1 MTEAIQVG
9 HQTINAEEIIPLL
22 AGYQMLPQLF
32 HQIIIDQAIA
42 SISCTAEEQ
51 TSACQQFYRKNQ
63 ITSEAERQA
72 WLTRFGMTQ
81 AQLETLAT
89 REPRIEKFK
98 QATWGPKVESYF
110 LNHKPKLDKVVY
122 SLIRVKN
129 AEVAQELYFRIQAQE
144 QSFGELARE
153 YSQGLEAQTDG
164 LVGPVE
170 LGTPHPKLAQMLS
183 TSQPGQLWPPTR
195 LEEWL
200 VIVRLEKCLPAQ
212 LDEPMRRHLLN
223 RLFESWLQEQ
233 TNQCFNKQLYQQTPI
248 EPS

>member
-1 MTEAIQVG
+1 MTDVIQVG
-9 HQTINAEEIIPLL
+9 NRVINAEEIISLL
-22 AGYQMLPQLF
+22 AGYQMLPQLV

-42 SISCTAEEQ
+42 SIDCTAEEQ
-51 TSACQQFYRKNQ
+51 ASHCQQFYQKNQ
-63 ITSEAERQA
+63 ITSDADRQA
-72 WLTRFGMTQ
+72 WLARHGMTQ

-89 REPRIEKFK
+89 REPRIQKFK
-98 QATWGPKVESYF
+98 QKTWGPKVESYF
-110 LNHKPKLDKVVY
+110 LSHKPKLDKVVY

-129 AEVAQELYFRIQAQE
+129 AEVAQELYFRIQARE
-144 QSFGELARE
+144 QSFAELARE

-183 TSQPGQLWPPTR
+183 SSQPSQLWPPTR

-200 VIVRLEKCLPAQ
+200 VIVRLEKCIPAQ

-233 TNQCFNKQLYQQTPI
+233 VNHCFNQQLNQQSSS
-248 EPS
+248 EPT